1 VQACDY
7 SRTRLTCLSLRK
19 STANHQENSMA
30 RSSILGGSHAPE
42 RARGTDTDA
51 LGPSNSSDSGSD
63 VQGAREMAT
72 EPDNAGEWGALVA
85 EGESDSDSFGTG
97 ERGAATGGGRDNGD
111 ILPDRIVT
119 PGLGGTSNDALGDVD
134 DMADED
140 SESLD
145 EAIEG
150 RDEDDDDPI

>member
-1 VQACDY
+1 
-7 SRTRLTCLSLRK
+7 
-19 STANHQENSMA
+19 MA
-30 RSSILGGSHAPE
+30 RSSILGGNHAPE
-42 RARGTDTDA
+42 RASGTDTDA

-63 VQGAREMAT
+63 VQGEREMAT
-72 EPDNAGEWGALVA
+72 EPDNAGEWGSLIAD
-85 EGESDSDSFGTG
+85 GDSDSDSFGTG
-97 ERGAATGGGRDNGD
+97 ERGAATGHGRDNSD

-145 EAIEG
+145 EAVEG
-150 RDEDDDDPI
+150 NEEDEDAD

>member
-1 VQACDY
+1 M
-7 SRTRLTCLSLRK
+7 S
-19 STANHQENSMA
+19 
-30 RSSILGGSHAPE
+30 RSSILGGQSAPA
-42 RARGTDTDA
+42 RAPGNDVDA

-72 EPDNAGEWGALVA
+72 APDNAAEWGAIVV
-85 EGESDSDSFGTG
+85 EGDSDSDADGTG
-97 ERGAATGGGRDNGD
+97 ERASAAGGGRDNAD

-119 PGLGGTSNDALGDVD
+119 PGLGGTSEDALGDVND
-134 DMADED
+134 IAGDD

-150 RDEDDDDPI
+150 TGDDDDDDAI